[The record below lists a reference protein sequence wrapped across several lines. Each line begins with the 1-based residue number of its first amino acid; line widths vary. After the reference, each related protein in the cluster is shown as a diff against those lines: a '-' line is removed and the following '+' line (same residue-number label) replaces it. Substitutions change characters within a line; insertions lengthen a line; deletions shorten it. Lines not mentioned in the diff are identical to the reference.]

1 MSTTLKFL
9 NYIARSKKHY
19 SAQKGF
25 VGLCRSWSL
34 VQLLPNSE
42 TITKQEI
49 DLVNQL
55 LAENGIMPENTRV
68 EKKSDSEFI
77 VHVASSETT
86 NKTTYY
92 QRQIDIKG

>member
-1 MSTTLKFL
+1 MPK
-9 NYIARSKKHY
+9 
-19 SAQKGF
+19 
-25 VGLCRSWSL
+25 L
-34 VQLLPNSE
+34 VTCPIITPNSE

-92 QRQIDIKG
+92 PKDKLTSKDDKITVTFQFGDHHEQFQR